1 MVFFVDSQ
9 EDLVLVSILLI
20 WARRCS
26 IVFIIDFEQLFAYR
40 VIFALFDSV
49 DQFRAN
55 FPFLYPLKTTGW
67 KLWLYGVFMGYRNG
81 ILTWNRLNKKVFPV
95 FDLHIPT
102 KELYT
107 KTSGSH

>member
-20 WARRCS
+20 RARRCS

-55 FPFLYPLKTTGW
+55 FPFLYPLKTTKKRLVENSGCM
-67 KLWLYGVFMGYRNG
+67 VFSWRIEMEYWPEIG
-81 ILTWNRLNKKVFPV
+81 
-95 FDLHIPT
+95 
-102 KELYT
+102 
-107 KTSGSH
+107 